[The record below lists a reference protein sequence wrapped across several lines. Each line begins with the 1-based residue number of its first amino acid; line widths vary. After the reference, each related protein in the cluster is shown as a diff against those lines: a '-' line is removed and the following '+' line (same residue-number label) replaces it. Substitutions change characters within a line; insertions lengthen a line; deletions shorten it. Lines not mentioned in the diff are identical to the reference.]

1 MTKSA
6 ARERVFPT
14 PLGDLENTLVYG
26 KCPSQ
31 TSVKQCNRFVHLLV
45 LKIGVFAI
53 LSYQLVN
60 HQIANYSIKNTVF
73 EISKRRTVRVLDSDV
88 GVEFSPP
95 PVLLR
100 GIKESKGGA
109 PGPPP
114 TPTDDGKFLRLYII
128 RGPRNHSRAA
138 S

>member
-1 MTKSA
+1 M
-6 ARERVFPT
+6 FPT
-14 PLGDLENTLVYG
+14 PLGDLENTLA
-26 KCPSQ
+26 PSQ

-53 LSYQLVN
+53 LSYQIVN

-73 EISKRRTVRVLDSDV
+73 EISERRTVRVLDSDV

-100 GIKESKGGA
+100 GIRERGGA
-109 PGPPP
+109 PHPHGRRQLCV
-114 TPTDDGKFLRLYII
+114 FQAEL
-128 RGPRNHSRAA
+128 
-138 S
+138 